1 MAFLYESQNSLLS
14 YINSTFLIQN
24 FNLTVDQVGYLFSGG
39 SLVSLLLL
47 YLAPR
52 YIHEY
57 GKQKVLATIALLTAL
72 CVFLVS
78 GIPFPY
84 AAFMFILFLG
94 GNQIIWYITD
104 LKIEDETSTKNTG
117 KIRGILFTL
126 LNGAW
131 LIFPALA
138 FRLLSSGTPI
148 SNFYIWTGI
157 ALICISLLTYLQ
169 KETIAPIHKPTPTS
183 LSVEHILLFFKNK
196 ERKMLFY
203 IHFFLKVF
211 YAVMIIYT
219 PIYLRDVIGIPW
231 SQIDGI
237 FFIMLLPFILIEYP
251 IGYLEDKKIKEHV
264 FLRIGFFILFV
275 SLIVFMMIS
284 TSNWIIWALVLFMT
298 RVGAAIIEVST
309 ESAFFKIIHH
319 KEIEF
324 VSVFRSATPL
334 SYIIT
339 PVFVSILIST
349 SGGHISYAYL
359 IPIILSCVGF
369 YLSHILSKNSTS

>member
-1 MAFLYESQNSLLS
+1 MAFLYESENSLLS
-14 YINSTFLIQN
+14 YINSTFLTQN
-24 FNLTVDQVGYLFSGG
+24 FNLTADQVGFLFSGG

-57 GKQKVLATIALLTAL
+57 GKQKVLATIALLTSL
-72 CVFLVS
+72 CIFLVS
-78 GIPFPY
+78 GISFPY
-84 AAFMFILFLG
+84 AAFMFILFLA

-104 LKIEDETSTKNTG
+104 LKIEDDTPTKDTG
-117 KIRGILFTL
+117 KMRGILFTL

-138 FRLLSSGTPI
+138 ARLISTGTPI
-148 SNFYIWTGI
+148 SSFYMWTGI
-157 ALICISLLTYLQ
+157 ALICISLLTYIQ
-169 KETIAPIHKPTPTS
+169 KESPASIHKPTPSS
-183 LSVEHILLFFKNK
+183 LSLDHILLFFKNK
-196 ERKMLFY
+196 ERKLLFF

-219 PIYLRDVIGIPW
+219 PLYLRDIIGIPW

-251 IGYLEDKKIKEHV
+251 IGYLEDKKVKEHV
-264 FLRIGFFILFV
+264 FLRIGFFVMFV
-275 SLIVFMMIS
+275 SLLVLIMLS
-284 TSNWIIWALVLFMT
+284 SSNWIMWALVLFMT
-298 RVGAAIIEVST
+298 RVGAAMIEVST

-349 SGGHISYAYL
+349 SGGHISYAYT

-369 YLSHILSKNSTS
+369 YLAYKLSKNSTT